1 MQGVGFRVYL
11 QREAQ
16 RHGVTGWVRNRL
28 DGSVEAMVQGEP
40 EAVETVIKWAR
51 HGPANARVTDIDVN
65 PGEGDYTDFQ
75 QRRTE

>member
-1 MQGVGFRVYL
+1 MYL

-28 DGSVEAMVQGEP
+28 DGSIEAMAQGEP
-40 EAVETVIKWAR
+40 DAVERVIEWAR

-65 PGEGDYTDFQ
+65 PGEGHYTDFE